1 MNLTKEHL
9 DDISLCLQELAEEAS
24 IQKSITQRSILGT
37 NSVITIFTVLGG
49 LIVLSIFYYFFAFNQ
64 GVSHSI
70 NSMKTLQTQMADL
83 RDSMDSITFSVG
95 EIGQNIGYID
105 LMSTNVKTM
114 ARSTDGLTQSIQSI
128 GLNTHQLGEDTKWIR
143 YNASIIDQ
151 HFGRLNSSIGSVSQS
166 LNDAAKPINQFFP
179 IP

>member
-9 DDISLCLQELAEEAS
+9 DDISLCLKELAEEAS
-24 IQKSITQRSILGT
+24 IQKNITQRSIVGT
-37 NSVITIFTVLGG
+37 NGVISILTVLGSV
-49 LIVLSIFYYFFAFNQ
+49 IVLTIFYYFFAFNQ
-64 GVSHSI
+64 GVLHSV
-70 NSMKTLQTQMADL
+70 NSMKMLQTQMADL
-83 RDSMDSITFSVG
+83 RDSMDSITFSVD

-114 ARSTDGLTQSIQSI
+114 ARSTDGITQSIQSI
-128 GLNTHQLGEDTKWIR
+128 GLNTSQLGEDTKWIR

-151 HFGRLNSSIGSVSQS
+151 HFGRLNYSIGSVSQS
-166 LNDAAKPINQFFP
+166 LNDAAKPINRFFP